1 MFLHVK
7 AEVIAACEGSFTQ
20 LTLEGTFTGV
30 FAVVSGEFIGTRELP
45 PATLPAAVV
54 GLLTSVGAEVSLQV
68 GAL

>member
-7 AEVIAACEGSFTQ
+7 AEVIAACEGAFTE
-20 LTLEGTFTGV
+20 LTLEGTFSGV
-30 FAVVSGEFIGTRELP
+30 FTVVASEFIGTSELP
-45 PATLPAAVV
+45 PAPLPAAVV